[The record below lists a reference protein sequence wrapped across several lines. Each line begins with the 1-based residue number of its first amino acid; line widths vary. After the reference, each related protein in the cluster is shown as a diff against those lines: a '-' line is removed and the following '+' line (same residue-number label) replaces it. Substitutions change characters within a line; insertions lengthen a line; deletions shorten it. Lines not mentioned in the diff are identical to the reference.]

1 MTPIDPQT
9 CRRALREISEIA
21 AVAVLQDS
29 QMTEQEALQAIAAIA
44 DWVLEETP
52 GDRGAACADV
62 VRRLDAMTQTVDFD
76 GLGDRDAIALFD
88 DVLGLLKSHPGPAR
102 SGVRDGGLEAP

>member
-44 DWVLEETP
+44 DWVIEETP
-52 GDRGAACADV
+52 GDHAACADV
-62 VRRLDAMTQTVDFD
+62 VRRLDAMTQAVDFD
-76 GLGDRDAIALFD
+76 GLGDRDATALFD
-88 DVLGLLKSHPGPAR
+88 GVLGLLRSHPGPAR